1 MLSEDATEIMRVK
14 QALFLVG
21 GKGTRLGSLTA
32 ATPKPL
38 LEISPGVTFLDVL
51 IEQFARHGFSDI
63 ILLAGHMAEQ
73 FQSRYHLRQ
82 HGGAT
87 MTVVFEPEPAGT
99 GGALHAARDYLDDWF
114 VMSNGD
120 SHFDINLRS
129 LTKPPVA
136 GTIGRLAL
144 RNEKNVSRFGTVQVQ
159 GPRVTA
165 FREKQAHIEGGGL
178 INAGVYLLNRSVLDA
193 IPPICSLERDVF
205 PGLARAG
212 QLEGQVFDGYFLD
225 MGLPD
230 TYQLATLE
238 MPARRQRPVAFFDR
252 DGVLN
257 QDHGYTHRVADLAW
271 IKGAREAILLLN
283 EAGYLVIVV
292 TNQGGIGLGH
302 YGLADMQAFHDR
314 MQNDLANDGAHID
327 AFYHCPYHPNAT
339 TADYRHSN
347 HPDRKPNPGM
357 ILRALDEWPVR
368 LAGSFL
374 IGDRDSDAMAAARA
388 GIPGYLFDGVDVLAT
403 VSRILQDQKR

>member
-1 MLSEDATEIMRVK
+1 MSEDAIETMRVK

-21 GKGTRLGSLTA
+21 GKGTRLGSLTS

-38 LEISPGVTFLDVL
+38 LEIAPNVTFLDVL
-51 IEQFARHGFSDI
+51 IEQFSRHGFSDI

-82 HGGAT
+82 RGGAT
-87 MTVVFEPEPAGT
+87 ITVVCEPEPAGT
-99 GGALHAARDYLDDWF
+99 GGALHVARNHLDEWF

-120 SHFDINLRS
+120 SYFDINLRS
-129 LTKPPVA
+129 LTKPTAA
-136 GTIGRLAL
+136 GTVGRLAL
-144 RNEKNVSRFGTVQVQ
+144 RQEKNAARFGTVEVQ
-159 GPRVTA
+159 GQRVTA
-165 FREKQAHIEGGGL
+165 FREKQAGLEGGRL
-178 INAGVYLLNRSVLDA
+178 INAGVYLLNRGVVDA
-193 IPPICSLERDVF
+193 VSQVCSLERDVF

-212 QLEGQVFDGYFLD
+212 QLEGRVFDGYFLD

-230 TYQLATLE
+230 TYQLAKRD
-238 MPARRQRPVAFFDR
+238 MPGRRQRPVAFFDR

-257 QDHGYTHRVADLAW
+257 ADHGYTHRVADLKW
-271 IKGAREAILLLN
+271 INGAREAILLLN

-302 YGLADMQAFHDR
+302 YGLAAMQAFHER
-314 MQNDLANDGAHID
+314 MQNDLAATGAHID
-327 AFYHCPYHPNAT
+327 AFYHCPHHPDAT
-339 TADYRHSN
+339 TANYRHAD

-357 ILRALDEWPVR
+357 ILRALEEWPVR
-368 LAGSFL
+368 HAGSFL
-374 IGDRDSDAMAAARA
+374 VGDRDSDVTAATRA
-388 GIPGYLFDGVDVLAT
+388 GIPGYLFDGVDVFQT